1 MILAIF
7 VLLIL
12 NLFDPTLSCMATQN
26 SASATLSCAN
36 PTVAAP
42 ANDDVPEATLS
53 VSGTT
58 LTVTCQAEVQGQTAV
73 VGYNAAL
80 NSGETSIQMTCFA
93 DGWQYTNA
101 AGDVVTVTAVECLA
115 G

>member
-1 MILAIF
+1 MEEFAEIGHFGSAI
-7 VLLIL
+7 
-12 NLFDPTLSCMATQN
+12 SG
-26 SASATLSCAN
+26 TLSCAN